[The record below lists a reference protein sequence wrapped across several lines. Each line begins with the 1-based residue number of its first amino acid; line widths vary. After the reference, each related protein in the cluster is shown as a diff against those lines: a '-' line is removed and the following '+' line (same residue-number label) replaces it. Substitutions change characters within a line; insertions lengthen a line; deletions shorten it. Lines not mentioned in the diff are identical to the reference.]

1 MKPINTKYLE
11 LLNKTYDKYKN
22 LDILE
27 RPGAVDNNSG
37 KLREKSVDKRC
48 NKINKYKSRET
59 ADGRKTKKLHNRRLF
74 SPAEDQIIIENLCHK
89 YRLTSLIY
97 WFRLLWHVPPP
108 LYPATQ
114 ENAPLADLYAE
125 KVIFLK
131 IAIAFA
137 FDE

>member
-1 MKPINTKYLE
+1 MAH
-11 LLNKTYDKYKN
+11 
-22 LDILE
+22 
-27 RPGAVDNNSG
+27 RHPGLQGTHQFWEVLQGTEARYG
-37 KLREKSVDKRC
+37 YIE
-48 NKINKYKSRET
+48 
-59 ADGRKTKKLHNRRLF
+59 F
-74 SPAEDQIIIENLCHK
+74 IENLCHK